1 MSQRQRGVTGQV
13 MPASVTGPVDSYALF
28 VRPDGRMLMVHREG
42 VGYEVS
48 DEKPWRFNDF
58 DPSAPTFTPE
68 DLLEVSL
75 HSGVVVDLA
84 DWVRTFGAR
93 LESNFAQC
101 HAWLTGVRS

>member
-1 MSQRQRGVTGQV
+1 MRQHGITGRI
-13 MPASVTGPVDSYALF
+13 MPASVCGPVDSYALF

-84 DWVRTFGAR
+84 DWIRTFGSR
-93 LESNFAQC
+93 LEVNFAKNY
-101 HAWLTGVRS
+101 HWLAS